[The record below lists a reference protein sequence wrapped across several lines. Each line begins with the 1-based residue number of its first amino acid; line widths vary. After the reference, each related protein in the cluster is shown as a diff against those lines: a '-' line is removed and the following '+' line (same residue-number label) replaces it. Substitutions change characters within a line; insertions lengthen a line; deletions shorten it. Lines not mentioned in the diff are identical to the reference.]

1 VTGLLAF
8 FASTYRELFGFEAP
22 PVHDPCAVALV
33 AEPAVVRCVPA
44 FMAIETTGRWTRG
57 ATVVDLDS
65 RLARE
70 PNAQVA
76 VELDAARFWT
86 LVVDAVAR
94 LGR

>member
-1 VTGLLAF
+1 M
-8 FASTYRELFGFEAP
+8 
-22 PVHDPCAVALV
+22 HDPCAVALV

-44 FMAIETTGRWTRG
+44 FLAIETAGRWTRG
-57 ATVVDLDS
+57 ATVVDLGG
-65 RLARE
+65 RLGHA

-76 VELDAARFWT
+76 VTLDAARFWT